1 MAIFGLSKPNDPV
14 RAAIAA
20 NKPVLTA
27 VFGFSAAMS
36 ILALTTSF
44 YMLQV
49 YDRVLASR
57 SIDTLL
63 LLTLI
68 AVVAIGAFSALDSL
82 RLRLLM
88 RMGMQVG
95 DKLASSVLRAMV
107 ATTSQNGGAATRSGL
122 RDVDTIRNFIGSPA
136 FGALID
142 APFAVIYLIVLALLH
157 PLFLAIVLVGG
168 AILVLIAV
176 AGQRLNNPPLAHAI
190 GLSMRAHEFAEDG
203 LRNSDVLEG
212 MGMSSTFVARWRKQ
226 WIESLRAGTTATDR
240 DSRLSSLSRGVRLLI
255 QIFLLGAGAYLILD
269 FRATGGIMI
278 GASIIGGRAL
288 APIEAIVSS
297 WKSVIAVRLAW
308 ERLVTLLERAPK
320 RDEGMELPAPTGRLQ
335 LSAVHYVVPGTRK
348 QILANLS
355 FELAAGE
362 SLGIIGPS
370 ASGKSTLLR
379 LMIGAWPCSG
389 GTVRLDGADIYAWPR
404 SELSHHI
411 GYLPQDVELFA
422 GTLRENIARMGQGD
436 PEAVVRAAQRAG
448 AHDMILAL
456 PKGYD
461 TDIGDYGHR
470 LSGGQ
475 SQRIG
480 IARALY
486 GEPRFVVLDEPNS
499 NLDNAGEEAL
509 LASLAQMK
517 ADRITVAVVAHRP
530 SILANV
536 DKMLVLRANG
546 TVEAFGPR
554 AEVMQQFAKRAARP
568 QANVVT
574 LTPGD
579 GGPGRSGLP
588 S

>member
-1 MAIFGLSKPNDPV
+1 VG
-14 RAAIAA
+14 
-20 NKPVLTA
+20 
-27 VFGFSAAMS
+27 
-36 ILALTTSF
+36 
-44 YMLQV
+44 
-49 YDRVLASR
+49 
-57 SIDTLL
+57 
-63 LLTLI
+63 I
-68 AVVAIGAFSALDSL
+68 AVV
-82 RLRLLM
+82 
-88 RMGMQVG
+88 
-95 DKLASSVLRAMV
+95 
-107 ATTSQNGGAATRSGL
+107 
-122 RDVDTIRNFIGSPA
+122 
-136 FGALID
+136 
-142 APFAVIYLIVLALLH
+142 
-157 PLFLAIVLVGG
+157 
-168 AILVLIAV
+168 
-176 AGQRLNNPPLAHAI
+176 GQRLNNPPLAHAI

-212 MGMSSTFVARWRKQ
+212 IGMSATFVARWRKQ
-226 WIESLRAGTTATDR
+226 WIESLRAGTAASDR
-240 DSRLSSLSRGVRLLI
+240 DTRLSSLSRGVRLLI
-255 QIFLLGAGAYLILD
+255 QIFLLGAGAFLILD
-269 FRATGGIMI
+269 FQATGGIMI

-297 WKSVIAVRLAW
+297 WKSVIAVRLAR
-308 ERLVTLLERAPK
+308 ERLVLLLEQAPK
-320 RDEGMELPAPTGRLQ
+320 RDEGMKLPAPSGRLQ
-335 LSAVHYVVPGTRK
+335 LSAVHYVAPGTRK
-348 QILANLS
+348 QILTNVS

-389 GTVRLDGADIYAWPR
+389 GAVRLDSADIYAWPR

-422 GTLRENIARMGQGD
+422 GTVRENIARMGQGD
-436 PEAVVRAAQRAG
+436 PEAVVLAARRAG

-486 GEPRFVVLDEPNS
+486 GDPHFVVLDEPNS
-499 NLDNAGEEAL
+499 NLDSAGEEAL

-517 ADRITVAVVAHRP
+517 ADSITVTIVAHRP
-530 SILANV
+530 SILSNV

-554 AEVMQQFAKRAARP
+554 ADVMQQFAKRAARP

-574 LTPGD
+574 LTPE